1 MIRVSH
7 VPENECAQRQVYRL
21 SQHFQ
26 QIRHPHDARS
36 RIHALELNHLI
47 QREFGMSLA
56 FLDE

>member
-1 MIRVSH
+1 M
-7 VPENECAQRQVYRL
+7 PENECAQRQVYRL

-47 QREFGMSLA
+47 QGEFGMSLA